1 MSSNFNLFYHGS
13 ASDISDAL
21 EAGANLDQYEA
32 KALLCNIVRRIA
44 KLEEPAPAVPSSL
57 KRPYMVTVSKVVAF
71 GRVHDLD
78 RDVEGD
84 YPFCG
89 TDEEDILDQFHL
101 SIPIKMLEDFE
112 ISVVL
117 VK

>member
-21 EAGANLDQYEA
+21 EHGANLDQYEA

-44 KLEEPAPAVPSSL
+44 KLEDRTRPPAKA
-57 KRPYMVTVSKVVAF
+57 RHPYKVTVQRMIAF
-71 GRVHDLD
+71 GRVHELD
-78 RDVEGD
+78 ENIEGE
-84 YPFCG
+84 YPFCAI
-89 TDEEDILDQFHL
+89 DEEDALDQFHL
-101 SIPIKMLEDFE
+101 TVPVKVLEDFAITAE
-112 ISVVL
+112 P